1 MRREQLRRPIL
12 GLTVAG
18 WVVAGWVI
26 ATAHANPSAGPAVFR
41 DRSARPAQAT
51 AVPPISTCVPPT
63 PGGSPPPPGLYPLVS
78 VDEVT
83 IGQVF
88 DAVGCP
94 GVDMVL
100 RIALRNDGPAP
111 SGDFAMRIEGCG
123 VGRREVTVDSIDMF
137 RTTTVVIPD
146 ASIPPGPCAIML
158 DPSCGKLYFDRYWTG
173 EVPHPAPLPTC
184 TPEPAVT
191 VSATMT
197 PTASTTASPTS
208 TTPATRAATLEPTGL
223 IWLPWL
229 HVGP

>member
-1 MRREQLRRPIL
+1 MRRERFLRPL
-12 GLTVAG
+12 LSLAVAG
-18 WVVAGWVI
+18 GII
-26 ATAHANPSAGPAVFR
+26 ATVHANPSAGSELFR
-41 DRSARPAQAT
+41 GRPFRPAQAT

-63 PGGSPPPPGLYPLVS
+63 PGGSPTPPGLYPFVS
-78 VDEVT
+78 VSEVT

-158 DPSCGKLYFDRYWTG
+158 DPSCGKHYFNRHWSG
-173 EVPHPAPLPTC
+173 EVPHPEPLPTC
-184 TPEPAVT
+184 TPEPAV
-191 VSATMT
+191 SATDT
-197 PTASTTASPTS
+197 ATATATATTLPTQDA
-208 TTPATRAATLEPTGL
+208 RLL
-223 IWLPWL
+223 LPML
-229 HVGP
+229 RQQR